1 MYFMNSSHGTH
12 YQILGITRN
21 AKPYEVRRA
30 YERLR
35 EEMRSEAAAPDPRR
49 LLQLQTAYEVLSDEA
64 RRAAYDEELRRG
76 RIQPVDKRRLWIA
89 GGAGAVAVALALVA
103 WVASRPQAPRSP
115 SETEILSMV
124 TPAVGRVRAVDMSG
138 HAAALGLAFAIGPGR
153 LATRCEGLAPNMEL
167 VVRIGSRD
175 VQARAT
181 DAAGER
187 GYCVLGTAQAGSWP
201 LDVAERPPT
210 AGDKVY
216 GVRVSEAG
224 DVSLVAGRVQRIE
237 RGTRGAVLGLS
248 GDAASEEAGGP
259 LVDERG
265 RVVGIADGRGR
276 AAAIEE
282 GGARSR

>member
-1 MYFMNSSHGTH
+1 MYFMNTPHGTH

-21 AKPYEVRRA
+21 AKSYEVKRA

-35 EEMRSEAAAPDPRR
+35 AEMRSEAAAPDPRR

-76 RIQPVDKRRLWIA
+76 RIEPADKRRLWMV
-89 GGAGAVAVALALVA
+89 AGACAGAIALALVG
-103 WVASRPQAPRSP
+103 WLASRPKAPRSP
-115 SETEILSMV
+115 GETEILSML

-138 HAAALGLAFAIGPGR
+138 HATLLGLAFAIGPGR
-153 LATRCEGLAPNMEL
+153 LAARCEGLAPNMEL

-181 DAAGER
+181 GAAGER

-201 LDVAERPPT
+201 LTVAERAAG

-216 GVRVSEAG
+216 GVRVSDAG
-224 DVSLVAGRVQRIE
+224 DVSLLAGHVQRIE

>member
-1 MYFMNSSHGTH
+1 MYFMNTTHRTH

-21 AKPYEVRRA
+21 AKPYEVKRA

-35 EEMRSEAAAPDPRR
+35 SEMRSEAAALDPRR

-76 RIQPVDKRRLWIA
+76 RIEPADKRRLWIVA
-89 GGAGAVAVALALVA
+89 GSCAGAIALGLAA
-103 WVASRPQAPRSP
+103 WLASRPNAPP
-115 SETEILSMV
+115 PPGETEILSMV

-138 HAAALGLAFAIGPGR
+138 HATLVGLAFAIGPGR
-153 LATRCEGLAPNMEL
+153 LAARCEGLAPNMEL

-181 DAAGER
+181 DAAGGR
-187 GYCVLGTAQAGSWP
+187 GYCILGTAQAGSWP
-201 LDVAERPPT
+201 LAVAERLPA

-216 GVRVSEAG
+216 GVRVSDSGE
-224 DVSLVAGRVQRIE
+224 VSLVAGRVRRIE
-237 RGTRGAVLGLS
+237 RGTRGAVLELS

-259 LVDERG
+259 LLDERG
-265 RVVGIADGRGR
+265 RAIGIADGHGRG
-276 AAAIEE
+276 AAIEE
-282 GGARSR
+282 GGARSG